1 MNIYELCG
9 YVSGFMFAIS
19 LVPQVYKSYKT
30 KQLRDLSIIHQII
43 FLLGMSLMLIYSI
56 HEDLKPIYIPAACE
70 AFLMF
75 QLFIMKIY
83 YRENEKIID
92 NDIENP

>member
-1 MNIYELCG
+1 MNFYELCG
-9 YVSGFMFAIS
+9 YISGFLFAIS
-19 LVPQVYKSYKT
+19 LVPQVYKSCKT
-30 KQLRDLSIIHQII
+30 KQLRDLSLIHQTI
-43 FLLGMSLMLIYSI
+43 FLFGMILMLIYSI
-56 HEDLKPIYIPAACE
+56 YEDLKPVYIPASCE

-83 YRENEKIID
+83 YRKNEKIID

>member
-1 MNIYELCG
+1 MNFYELCG
-9 YVSGFMFAIS
+9 YISGFLFAVS
-19 LVPQVYKSYKT
+19 LVPQVYKSCKT

-43 FLLGMSLMLIYSI
+43 FLFGMGLMLIYSI
-56 HEDLKPIYIPAACE
+56 REDLKPIYIPALCE
-70 AFLMF
+70 TFFML

-83 YRENEKIID
+83 YRKNELIKD

>member
-9 YVSGFMFAIS
+9 YVSGFMFATS

-43 FLLGMSLMLIYSI
+43 FIFGMILMLIYSI
-56 HEDLKPIYIPAACE
+56 HEDLKPIYMPAACE
-70 AFLMF
+70 FFLMF
-75 QLFIMKIY
+75 QLFFMKIY
-83 YRENEKIID
+83 YRKNELIKD